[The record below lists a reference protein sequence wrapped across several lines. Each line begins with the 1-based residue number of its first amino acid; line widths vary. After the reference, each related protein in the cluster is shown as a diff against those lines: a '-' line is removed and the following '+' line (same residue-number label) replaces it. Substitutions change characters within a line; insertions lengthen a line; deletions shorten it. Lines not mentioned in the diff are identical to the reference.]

1 MINDKVL
8 ALYPALMIN
17 ENYYS
22 RKLIQPVKFKEIRD
36 RRIKLKAKK
45 DPRQKPLKI
54 VINSAYGIIKDRNNA
69 CYDPL
74 MSNNVCIAGQ
84 LYLTEL
90 AVNIKDKCEIL
101 QLNTDGIYV
110 RVGKESDIE
119 IITNIAHEWENRTNL
134 DLEIEVFKKGKLI
147 QKDVNNYI
155 LLNKETGKYK
165 SKGAYV
171 KALSSIDNDL
181 PIINKA
187 LIEYFVNDVPVET
200 TINNCNKLID
210 FQKIIKLSNKYNDVV
225 YGDTPLREK
234 VHRVFAST
242 RNDDKG
248 IYKVKSST
256 YEKIANTP
264 DKCFIDNEDVRK
276 KPIPEYLDKQYYIDL
291 AKERIE
297 QFMTPDKVTCDNT
310 PDKLFECMNNANDY
324 FEFLTNCKNEKI
336 TRKQLEP
343 YLIANCCN
351 VYDNN
356 ISKLL
361 YIYDYHKMLYGKD
374 KLTIS
379 TLNKKLANNKITK
392 SDYEIILSNSK
403 VNKTGKSLIEID
415 YIEIL
420 NQIYDLLEI
429 TNVPVYKILKS
440 QWETLGCINYTDEK
454 VNENEYVVLNW
465 RNTIK
470 PTAILYQIKTGN
482 IHYQHF
488 NKSTFN
494 ILPLQDCDVI
504 RIKKTETRY
513 KNYIF
518 DKNENGIA
526 IWGEDKNKPY
536 DCVTQYE
543 ILDRDY
549 TIKKVKTAYTDYS
562 DMD

>member
-54 VINSAYGIIKDRNNA
+54 VINSAYGSLKDRNNA

-110 RVGKESDIE
+110 RVEKESDIE

-210 FQKIIKLSNKYNDVV
+210 FQKIIKLSK
-225 YGDTPLREK
+225 
-234 VHRVFAST
+234 T
-242 RNDDKG
+242 R
-248 IYKVKSST
+248 
-256 YEKIANTP
+256 
-264 DKCFIDNEDVRK
+264 
-276 KPIPEYLDKQYYIDL
+276 Q
-291 AKERIE
+291 
-297 QFMTPDKVTCDNT
+297 
-310 PDKLFECMNNANDY
+310 KL
-324 FEFLTNCKNEKI
+324 
-336 TRKQLEP
+336 
-343 YLIANCCN
+343 
-351 VYDNN
+351 
-356 ISKLL
+356 
-361 YIYDYHKMLYGKD
+361 
-374 KLTIS
+374 
-379 TLNKKLANNKITK
+379 
-392 SDYEIILSNSK
+392 
-403 VNKTGKSLIEID
+403 
-415 YIEIL
+415 
-420 NQIYDLLEI
+420 
-429 TNVPVYKILKS
+429 
-440 QWETLGCINYTDEK
+440 
-454 VNENEYVVLNW
+454 
-465 RNTIK
+465 
-470 PTAILYQIKTGN
+470 
-482 IHYQHF
+482 
-488 NKSTFN
+488 
-494 ILPLQDCDVI
+494 
-504 RIKKTETRY
+504 Y
-513 KNYIF
+513 KN
-518 DKNENGIA
+518 
-526 IWGEDKNKPY
+526 P
-536 DCVTQYE
+536 
-543 ILDRDY
+543 
-549 TIKKVKTAYTDYS
+549 TIDI
-562 DMD
+562 